1 MNELKPLSFYL
12 HVPFCARHCA
22 YCDFNVYVDRV
33 QSGLVEQT
41 IEATLT
47 DIRRSAISLRD
58 SYRIETIF
66 FGGGTP
72 TYLSGKAL
80 ACLLQTIRDEFEVAP
95 DCEISSEANPGSSDY
110 DKFEAIRM
118 AGFNRLSIGVQAFDN
133 GLLKN
138 MDRHH
143 SVDEAK
149 QALRTARS
157 AGFENL
163 SLDLMFGLPGQTL
176 SHWKE
181 TLETALG
188 FKTEHLSLYSLTL
201 EPGTRFE
208 RLHRG
213 GKLVLPEEDDELEM
227 YESAISTLATA
238 GYERYEVSNFAKPGF
253 RARHNLTYWRN
264 GEYLGVGPGA
274 VSYLNG
280 VRFKREKLPAKY
292 ISKIDSGA
300 DLYVES
306 ESLEPLKTL
315 GETIMLGLRLREGVS
330 LSALEARFKI
340 DARQLY
346 STQIKDL
353 EERGLLE
360 KTDDL
365 IRLTHQGLLLANIAL
380 GEFL

>member
-1 MNELKPLSFYL
+1 MNELKPLSLYL

-41 IEATLT
+41 VEATLT

-58 SYRIETIF
+58 SYCIETIF

-80 ACLLQTIRDEFEVAP
+80 ACLLQTIRDEFKVAP

-118 AGFNRLSIGVQAFDN
+118 AGFNRLSIGVQAFNN

-149 QALRTARS
+149 QALKTARS

-213 GKLVLPEEDDELEM
+213 GKLDLPEEDDELEM
-227 YESAISTLATA
+227 YESAISTLESA
-238 GYERYEVSNFAKPGF
+238 GYERYEVSNFANPGF

-274 VSYLNG
+274 VSYLDG

-306 ESLEPLKTL
+306 ESLKPLKTL

-346 STQIKDL
+346 SAQIKDL